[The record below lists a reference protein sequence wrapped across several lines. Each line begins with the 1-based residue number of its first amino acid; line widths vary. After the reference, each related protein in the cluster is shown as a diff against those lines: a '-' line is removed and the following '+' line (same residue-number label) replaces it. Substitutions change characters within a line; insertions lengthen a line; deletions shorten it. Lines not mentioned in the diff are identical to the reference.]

1 MTIGSRVCRI
11 TCSILLTLVAPQAN
25 AADLPAGFVYLQDID
40 ASIVED
46 IRYATDNNFVG
57 KPLAGYHSPDC
68 ILVEKAARALS
79 SLQREL
85 VKKSLT
91 LVVLDC
97 YRPARAVREMV
108 DYVTAQ
114 DVSDESYFPNL
125 TSHQLIPK
133 GYIASRSGHSA
144 GGTVDLT
151 IAGKTLGK
159 ITLLDMGTKFDFFDL
174 KSQSSSKQISEG
186 AAQNRRFLITAMD
199 RAGFGNYPREWWHF
213 SFRNE
218 PFKGRSFD
226 FPIAKRH

>member
-1 MTIGSRVCRI
+1 VTILSRACGIACLVL
-11 TCSILLTLVAPQAN
+11 SNLVAHQAD
-25 AADLPAGFVYLQDID
+25 ATDLPAGFVYLQDID

-57 KPLAGYHSPDC
+57 KPLAGYDSPDC
-68 ILVEKAARALS
+68 ILVENAARALS

-85 VKKSLT
+85 AKKRLT

-108 DYVTAQ
+108 DYVTAH
-114 DVSDESYFPNL
+114 DFSDETYFPNL

-151 IAGKTLGK
+151 IARKTSDK
-159 ITLLDMGTKFDFFDL
+159 ITLLEMGTKFDFFDL
-174 KSQSSSKQISEG
+174 KSQSNSNLVSER
-186 AAQNRRFLITAMD
+186 AVRNRRFLIATMK

-213 SFRNE
+213 RFVNE
-218 PFKGRSFD
+218 PFRGRSFD
-226 FPIAKRH
+226 FPIPRRH

>member
-1 MTIGSRVCRI
+1 VTILSRACGIACLVL
-11 TCSILLTLVAPQAN
+11 SNLVAHQAD
-25 AADLPAGFVYLQDID
+25 ATDLPAGFVYLQDID

-57 KPLAGYHSPDC
+57 KPLAGYDSPDC
-68 ILVEKAARALS
+68 ILVENAARALS

-85 VKKSLT
+85 AKKRLT
-91 LVVLDC
+91 LVVFDC

-108 DYVTAQ
+108 DYVTAH
-114 DVSDESYFPNL
+114 DFSNETYFPNL

-151 IAGKTLGK
+151 IAHKTSGE
-159 ITLLDMGTKFDFFDL
+159 ITLLEMGTKFDFFDL
-174 KSQSSSKQISEG
+174 KSHSSSNVVSEL
-186 AAQNRRFLITAMD
+186 AVRNRRFLIATMK

-213 SFRNE
+213 RLVNE
-218 PFKGRSFD
+218 PFRGRSFD
-226 FPIAKRH
+226 FPIPRRH